1 MREESIEKLFRLC
14 AILIV
19 MTILAGGLVTAWPAY
34 LRRRMLH
41 TREAELERCIEEK
54 KREIAVLVESQR
66 RFKTDPDFVETIA
79 RQNHRVFPGEL
90 VFIFEN

>member
-41 TREAELERCIEEK
+41 TREAELERCI
-54 KREIAVLVESQR
+54 
-66 RFKTDPDFVETIA
+66 
-79 RQNHRVFPGEL
+79 
-90 VFIFEN
+90 